1 LAVSLWQSSW
11 KADIMLDAF
20 AIMLKT
26 MLSSRA
32 KAYRP
37 QKKLVRVQQKKNA
50 GNRTDSMETQSLN
63 VLYKNF
69 FTS

>member
-1 LAVSLWQSSW
+1 
-11 KADIMLDAF
+11 MLDAF